1 MVEDVSIEGL
11 RDLKTLSCIFFCN
24 VGKNVSFVLADTAC
38 PRGFARIKG
47 VTCEGEYVLENIVN
61 L

>member
-24 VGKNVSFVLADTAC
+24 DLPSCLPPYILYSQSLFSSKYSKF
-38 PRGFARIKG
+38 R
-47 VTCEGEYVLENIVN
+47 YN
-61 L
+61 LKM